1 MVRKKGQ
8 RVAESLDFSKDAVKQ
23 SLSYECVAAIVGEPL
38 THTEPVDQLLL
49 LLSQHR
55 RQPQGHRQ
63 GRQPTVAAK
72 GTGAVFGL
80 GALNG
85 MILGPLIPVIG
96 GWLGVRAFLNTA

>member
-23 SLSYECVAAIVGEPL
+23 SLYYECVAAIVGEPL

-55 RQPQGHRQ
+55 RQP
-63 GRQPTVAAK
+63 
-72 GTGAVFGL
+72 
-80 GALNG
+80 
-85 MILGPLIPVIG
+85 
-96 GWLGVRAFLNTA
+96 